1 MRILKMS
8 RAVMRKGSK
17 TGTRR
22 YTDSREN
29 EDMEAILPVPKNPTC
44 NNTKKKSA
52 ILASDNFNFRNE
64 GFDRL
69 GCPLPFMFGMEI
81 CVDVAIAVSS
91 SFQITRVAKK
101 MT

>member
-1 MRILKMS
+1 MR

-29 EDMEAILPVPKNPTC
+29 EDMERIFPVPKNPTC

-52 ILASDNFNFRNE
+52 ILASDNVNCRND

-69 GCPLPFMFGMEI
+69 VCPLPFMCGMEL
-81 CVDVAIAVSS
+81 CVEVAITVSS
-91 SFQITRVAKK
+91 SLQITRVAQK